1 MTGKTFLDS
10 NVLVYS
16 VDESPVE
23 TAKHAIAVEL
33 LSGPADDLVIST
45 QVLQEF
51 YVVTTRKLRNPL
63 SEERAAKAVRGIAK
77 LDVVGIDVPLVLA
90 AVETSRAAKIS
101 LWDALIIE
109 AASRAGC
116 DRVLS
121 EDLNADQVISGVRIE
136 DPFHRLHQGE
146 VAARR
151 TPQR

>member
-23 TAKHAIAVEL
+23 KAKHERAVEL
-33 LSGPADDLVIST
+33 LSVRPESLVVST

-51 YVVTTRKLRNPL
+51 YVVTTRKLKNPL
-63 SEERAAKAVRGIAK
+63 SEERAARAVRGIAK
-77 LDVVGIDVPLVLA
+77 LDVIGVDAILVLA
-90 AVETSRAAKIS
+90 AVDTSRTVQIS

-116 DRVLS
+116 ERVLS
-121 EDLNADQVISGVRIE
+121 EDLNASQVIRGVRIE
-136 DPFHRLHQGE
+136 NPF
-146 VAARR
+146 A
-151 TPQR
+151 

>member
-23 TAKHAIAVEL
+23 KAKHERAVEL
-33 LSGPADDLVIST
+33 LSVRPESLVVST

-51 YVVTTRKLRNPL
+51 YVVTTRKLKNPL
-63 SEERAAKAVRGIAK
+63 SEERAARAVRAITK
-77 LDVVGIDVPLVLA
+77 LDVIGVDATLVLA
-90 AVETSRAAKIS
+90 AVDTSRTVQIS

-116 DRVLS
+116 ERVLS
-121 EDLNADQVISGVRIE
+121 EDLNASQVIRGVRIE
-136 DPFHRLHQGE
+136 NPF
-146 VAARR
+146 
-151 TPQR
+151 T